1 MTFYFAITLAFFRA
15 AVCCPIWTISY
26 GNSSEDCRCGDSL
39 DSTVACSMT
48 PYQVSVSYCYCMT
61 YNKKINQVTVG
72 ECLMKCYFYYRTRI
86 YPQKIPIHVNH
97 SEALNSEVCGS
108 FKREGHL
115 CGACI
120 EGYGPPVYSYSLECV
135 KCNKEDFWS
144 NLIKYIAIAYGP
156 LTVLYGLIII
166 FKMSFTSARFS
177 AYIMIW
183 QVITSMSLSP
193 LIVSV
198 RNYFV
203 LIRVLLEAFSI
214 LNLNF
219 FRSVYT
225 PFCLHS
231 ELNAMH
237 VVALDYI
244 VAVYP
249 IFLILATYI
258 AVALHDRYQL
268 IVSIWRPAHRFF
280 SVIRKKWDIRGSL
293 VQAFITALI
302 LSYVKILNTSMELLN
317 YVHSRN
323 VEGHQINQR
332 YLFNAGTI
340 EYFGR
345 QHLPFGIL
353 ALVMMTVFNILPVVL
368 LFFYPYNWF
377 RRCLLCGRH
386 SYTLHTFMDTLYGS
400 YRRSPRC
407 YQSFATVFFISRLI
421 VILLF
426 ALLGV
431 LSFLIC
437 AAVYF
442 IALSLCITFFQPLQN
457 KLQNKLDVAL
467 LLSTCTV
474 ILSYIFN
481 QCIHFYESQLYY
493 GRYYKFFHGTSNFV
507 VIFFLT
513 TYGILAVLSGLL
525 LKVPF
530 KNILQKIQKQFN
542 KESQPLIENIAGE

>member
-1 MTFYFAITLAFFRA
+1 MATLYLAITHVFFSA

-26 GNSSEDCRCGDSL
+26 GNSSEYCRCGDSL

-72 ECLMKCYFYYRTRI
+72 ECLMKCYFYYWSSK
-86 YPQKIPIHVNH
+86 YPQKIPIHVNY
-97 SEALNSEVCGS
+97 SEALNSDVCGS
-108 FKREGHL
+108 FKRDGHL
-115 CGACI
+115 CGDCI
-120 EGYGPPVYSYSLECV
+120 KGYGPPVYSYSLECV
-135 KCNKEDFWS
+135 KCNKEEFGS
-144 NLIKYIAIAYGP
+144 NLIKYITIAYGP
-156 LTVLYGLIII
+156 LTILYGLIII

-183 QVITSMSLSP
+183 QVITSISLFP
-193 LIVSV
+193 LIVNV
-198 RNYFV
+198 RKDFV
-203 LIRVLLEAFSI
+203 LIKVLEAFNI

-219 FRSVYT
+219 FRSAYT
-225 PFCLHS
+225 PFCLHP
-231 ELNAMH
+231 ELTAMH

-258 AVALHDRYQL
+258 AVALHDRYPL

-280 SVIRKKWDIRGSL
+280 SFIRKKWDIRGSL

-323 VEGHQINQR
+323 FEGHQINQR

-353 ALVMMTVFNILPVVL
+353 ALVMMTVFNILPIIL

-386 SYTLHTFMDTLYGS
+386 SYTLHTFMDALYGS
-400 YRRSPRC
+400 YRKSPRC
-407 YQSFATVFFISRLI
+407 YQSFSVVFFISRLI
-421 VILLF
+421 VLVLF
-426 ALLGV
+426 TLLGV
-431 LSFLIC
+431 LSFMIC
-437 AAVYF
+437 ATVYF

-467 LLSTCTV
+467 LLSICTV
-474 ILSYIFN
+474 LLFYIFN
-481 QCIHFYESQLYY
+481 ECIHVFEPQLYY
-493 GRYYKFFHGTSNFV
+493 GPYYKLFK
-507 VIFFLT
+507 VIWIIVAIFLT

-530 KNILQKIQKQFN
+530 KNSVQRIQKQFN
-542 KESQPLIENIAGE
+542 KETQPLIENIASE